1 MSEAATQA
9 VDVVAREITVALGA
23 ARQSLEAHAEQP
35 GTAGALE
42 RCSELLHEVC
52 GVLRVVEVYGAAL
65 LAEEM
70 EHAARFLTTC
80 PPDSRPHGDGL
91 EALMRSLVQL
101 PAYVERVLAGGR
113 DLTLVLLPLLNDLRA
128 VRGSPLLSEGTLLV
142 LNLSS
147 DRQPAPPVPVPG
159 EPTLDV
165 QQWARRLRTRFQV
178 GLLGWIR
185 GESPEQNLEALAQ
198 VAERLEQVAVLQP
211 VFQFWWV
218 VGAVI
223 EALREGGL
231 EASATPKRLLG
242 QADRELKRL
251 YDEGEE
257 RYAAAPNLELL
268 NNLLYYVA
276 NTSTAGERVAAV
288 RASFRLQELL
298 PVSAA
303 IEREREH
310 LAAPSAALMRT
321 VGAAIRED
329 LTRIKDVLDI
339 FVRKGAQDIA
349 ELLPQVELLRKIS
362 DTLGV
367 LDLGALRARV
377 RAEVARL
384 EDITAGRLPPTDRVL
399 VEVAATLIS
408 VEDGLDE
415 ALVSLVTPGSEDE
428 EGDAPHDGHDAEQH
442 RVQSAVLRECIVN
455 LARIKEAVAAAVSQR
470 APAPTATVEELS
482 RGIGAALWM
491 LDRERARDVM
501 TALAVEVR
509 GVLLA
514 PADIPLARLDR
525 LADAMVSV
533 EYYMETLEA
542 GRADPEYMLDNAE
555 TCLRSL
561 SEPPLPV
568 VAQLTEASA
577 ALPVAAREEAQG
589 PGGFAATVVL
599 PPGIH
604 LQSGMSGT
612 QDGGTVSVPL
622 LQDAP
627 EPAAAAE
634 AGAPPDATGA
644 TAIAGGSMLLADRA
658 TPDHESTVVD
668 LVAVVAAEAASQ
680 AGIAGTPPATSD
692 GAAAVTAAA
701 MLATQK
707 MPAATP
713 QLDPHIDA
721 ELIELFIQEAR
732 EEVAAIAATFP
743 HWAENPAQL
752 EALVRVR
759 RAFHTLKGSG
769 RMVGARAVSEFAW
782 SVESLLNRLLNGTL
796 PRSAEIVAVLGDAV
810 EQLPGLVDQLAAG
823 GALPAG
829 AGWVAARA
837 TALAEGREVASV
849 TEPLPL
855 STGALRPP
863 GAPLIVTPV
872 TLALAAHQAANAAN
886 AAPVAAVDESPP
898 AEPALDPQ
906 LAEIFRAETAAHLAT
921 IDAFLAEAVHLPA
934 PHAVTELLHRACHT
948 LAGASKMAE
957 VPAGT
962 ALAEPLNRFI
972 RTLYDHGL
980 GLSDEALPVV
990 GAAAAAVG
998 EVAAR
1003 LGQPAA
1009 PPVDYVPLLAQLQ
1022 QLRDQLDADVARLGL
1037 GQPLPEALAEETVA
1051 PVMEALPLLAPE
1063 REPEPEPS
1071 MAEPAVEQAP
1081 EPVAEPE
1088 PSAVVAIAVDPE
1100 IAAIFAE
1107 EAMELLEQAD
1117 AALGAWRADPPNP
1130 TPVAELKRVLHTF
1143 KGGARMAGLH
1153 SMGALGHEAE
1163 SLVGRIE
1170 AGLGEAAGTSP
1181 PSTSLALLQRTL
1193 DHLAVLRDGILSGS
1207 EAAVDPAL
1215 LASLGAAAVES
1226 VPDVGLAPDVG
1237 ITPDMGIAPDIGIAP
1252 DMDSAP
1258 DGEISPAPAV
1268 LPVDEVL
1275 PEAELLP
1282 ESALLSEA
1290 EVLPEAVESVSATV
1304 APTEVEAAVEDL
1316 PIEPLVLPP
1325 GREPQPAQ
1333 EPRELARIDAELL
1346 DDLLNNAGE
1355 VSILRARLEQQWNSV
1370 ESNLAELSRVTT
1382 RLKEQL
1388 RRLELETEA
1397 QILARHEADAHRGA
1411 FDPLELDRYSS
1422 LHQYSRALA
1431 ESASDV
1437 ASLQSLLEQ
1446 LTRDGQ
1452 NLLMQQARSVS
1463 EMQNGLMRSRM
1474 VAFQRH
1480 VPRLSRLVRQVASES
1495 GKRVELVV
1503 TGASGELDRQVLER
1517 LIGPFEHLLRNA
1529 VVHGVELPAV
1539 RASAGKPAEGRIEVA
1554 LHRENSEMV
1563 ITVADDGAGLDL
1575 RAIRERARARGM
1587 VAPGALLTDGQ
1598 AMQLVLEPGFSTANT
1613 LTADAGRGVGMD
1625 VVATAVKKL
1634 GGSLH
1639 MESVAGRGA
1648 RFTLRLPFTLAISQA
1663 LIVRTADEL
1672 YALPL
1677 PTVEAVVRLTRSE
1690 VARHL
1695 AGTVAAYEY
1704 GGQLYRFEHLGR
1716 FIGAPLAQL
1725 PEQEV
1730 AVPVVLVRAGENST
1744 ALVIDEL
1751 LGNREVVVKSVG
1763 PQVAAIEGI
1772 AGATILGDGRVVL
1785 ILDLPTLVRRGA
1797 RVRDAEQVQ
1806 ERVDRRAFALVV
1818 DDSITVRRVTQR
1830 LLERHGMRVATAR
1843 DGVDALTILQDHVP
1857 DVVLLDIEMPRMDGY
1872 ELATQIRADSRLRG
1886 VPIVM
1891 ITSRVGDKHR
1901 AKAIEIGVDD
1911 YLGKPYQESQLLD
1924 AIEPLLARRFAAQ
1937 PEAGSSSAT
1946 GPTP

>member
-1 MSEAATQA
+1 MSEVATQA
-9 VDVVAREITVALGA
+9 VDVVAREIGVSLGA

-35 GTAGALE
+35 GTPGALE

-70 EHAARFLTTC
+70 EHTARFLAAC
-80 PPDSRPHGDGL
+80 PPGSRPHGDGL
-91 EALMRSLVQL
+91 ESLMRALVQL

-147 DRQPAPPVPVPG
+147 DRQPKPQAVVPG
-159 EPTLDV
+159 ETPLDA

-178 GLLGWIR
+178 ALLGWIR
-185 GESPEQNLEALAQ
+185 GEHPQQNLEALAE

-251 YDEGEE
+251 YEEGEPH
-257 RYAAAPNLELL
+257 YAAAPNLELL

-276 NTSTAGERVAAV
+276 NTSTAGERVEAV
-288 RASFRLQELL
+288 RTSFRLQELL

-310 LAAPSAALMRT
+310 LAAPSVALMRT

-329 LTRIKDVLDI
+329 LTRVKDVLDI
-339 FVRKGAQDIA
+339 FVRKGAQDAA
-349 ELLPQVELLRKIS
+349 ELMPQVELLRKIS

-367 LDLGALRARV
+367 LDLGALRARM
-377 RAEVARL
+377 RAEVSRL
-384 EDITAGRLPPTDRVL
+384 EDMVAGRLVPSDRLL

-428 EGDAPHDGHDAEQH
+428 EGDARHDGHDAEQH
-442 RVQSAVLRECIVN
+442 RVQAAVLRECIVN
-455 LARIKEAVAAAVSQR
+455 LARIKEAVAGAIAQQVALPTAAVD
-470 APAPTATVEELS
+470 ELA
-482 RGIGAALWM
+482 RGIGSALWM

-501 TALAVEVR
+501 AALAVEVHS
-509 GVLLA
+509 VLLA
-514 PADIPLARLDR
+514 PASLSTERLDR

-542 GRADPEYMLDNAE
+542 GRTDPEYMLDNAE
-555 TCLRSL
+555 SCLRAL
-561 SEPPLPV
+561 AAPPLPV
-568 VAQLTEASA
+568 VVHLTELAQAAS
-577 ALPVAAREEAQG
+577 PVAPDTALVVPETAVQAPEL
-589 PGGFAATVVL
+589 FAATMVL
-599 PPGIH
+599 KA
-604 LQSGMSGT
+604 L
-612 QDGGTVSVPL
+612 
-622 LQDAP
+622 
-627 EPAAAAE
+627 
-634 AGAPPDATGA
+634 
-644 TAIAGGSMLLADRA
+644 
-658 TPDHESTVVD
+658 PDHESTVVD
-668 LVAVVAAEAASQ
+668 LVAAVNAEAAAQ
-680 AGIAGTPPATSD
+680 TVPPEVAPPAVVSVGT
-692 GAAAVTAAA
+692 AVSST
-701 MLATQK
+701 MLDTQK
-707 MPAATP
+707 MPASTP
-713 QLDPHIDA
+713 QLDPHVDGD
-721 ELIELFIQEAR
+721 LIEIFIQEAR
-732 EEVAAIAATFP
+732 EEVAAIEAAFP
-743 HWAENPAQL
+743 RWADNPAQL

-782 SVESLLNRLLNGTL
+782 SMESLLNRVLNGTL
-796 PRSAEIVAVLGDAV
+796 PRSSEIVTLMTEAVA
-810 EQLPGLVDQLAAG
+810 ELPGLVDQLAAG
-823 GALPAG
+823 GELPAA

-837 TALAEGREVASV
+837 MALAEGRDPSSVA
-849 TEPLPL
+849 EPLL
-855 STGALRPP
+855 LLA
-863 GAPLIVTPV
+863 GAPRPAGAPTIVTPI
-872 TLALAAHQAANAAN
+872 TLALSAQQLVSVEVAPQTIPAALPELSPEALAEVTAEAMPEVTVEVTPETLPEVA
-886 AAPVAAVDESPP
+886 AAPETLPEVLPVPVFAAAPT
-898 AEPALDPQ
+898 EPVPQTPGFDPQ
-906 LAEIFRAETAAHLAT
+906 LAEIYRAETTSHLAT
-921 IDAFLAEAVHLPA
+921 IAAFLGDCSAGHA
-934 PHAVTELLHRACHT
+934 PHGVTEALHRACHT

-962 ALAEPLNRFI
+962 ALAEPLNLYI
-972 RTLYDHGL
+972 RKLYDHGL
-980 GLSDEALPVV
+980 GLDTEALPVV
-990 GAAAAAVG
+990 QALAVSIG

-1003 LGQPAA
+1003 LAQPTDNPADHSALLAKLEALRDRLDAQIALQGLAA
-1009 PPVDYVPLLAQLQ
+1009 P
-1022 QLRDQLDADVARLGL
+1022 
-1037 GQPLPEALAEETVA
+1037 
-1051 PVMEALPLLAPE
+1051 APE
-1063 REPEPEPS
+1063 VLPS
-1071 MAEPAVEQAP
+1071 
-1081 EPVAEPE
+1081 EPVVGAVLPIPE
-1088 PSAVVAIAVDPE
+1088 AVDPE
-1100 IAAIFAE
+1100 IASIFAE
-1107 EAMELLEQAD
+1107 EASELLELAD
-1117 AALGAWRADPPNP
+1117 AALAAWRTDPRDSAPA
-1130 TPVAELKRVLHTF
+1130 AELKRTLHTL

-1153 SMGALGHEAE
+1153 AMGALGHEAE
-1163 SLVGRIE
+1163 SLIGRIE
-1170 AGLGEAAGTSP
+1170 
-1181 PSTSLALLQRTL
+1181 STADATQVAPWLDLLQGSL
-1193 DHLAVLRDGILSGS
+1193 DHLAMLRDGILGGRY
-1207 EAAVDPAL
+1207 EPVDPVL
-1215 LASLGAAAVES
+1215 LASLTAPVATNEPTPYLDAAVEPVEQQELASPLPIAAES
-1226 VPDVGLAPDVG
+1226 VMV
-1237 ITPDMGIAPDIGIAP
+1237 IAVA
-1252 DMDSAP
+1252 
-1258 DGEISPAPAV
+1258 EPAPAEPTLAV
-1268 LPVDEVL
+1268 PTLAEPVV
-1275 PEAELLP
+1275 P
-1282 ESALLSEA
+1282 
-1290 EVLPEAVESVSATV
+1290 
-1304 APTEVEAAVEDL
+1304 
-1316 PIEPLVLPP
+1316 PP
-1325 GREPQPAQ
+1325 GRELQPAA
-1333 EPRELARIDAELL
+1333 EPRELARVDAELL

-1397 QILARHEADAHRGA
+1397 QILARHETDAHRGV
-1411 FDPLELDRYSS
+1411 FDPLEMDRYSS

-1495 GKRVELVV
+1495 GKRADLVV

-1517 LIGPFEHLLRNA
+1517 LVGPFEHLLRNA
-1529 VVHGVELPAV
+1529 VVHGIELPTV
-1539 RASAGKPAEGRIEVA
+1539 REAAGKAAEGRIEVA

-1575 RAIRERARARGM
+1575 RAIRERARARGL
-1587 VAPGALLTDGQ
+1587 VAPGAVLTDGQ
-1598 AMQLVLEPGFSTANT
+1598 AMQLVLEPGFSTATT

-1690 VARHL
+1690 VARYL
-1695 AGTVAAYEY
+1695 IGTVAAYEY
-1704 GGQLYRFEHLGR
+1704 GGQFYRFEHLGR

-1725 PEQEV
+1725 PEQDT
-1730 AVPVVLVRAGENST
+1730 AVPVVLVRSGENST

-1751 LGNREVVVKSVG
+1751 LGNREVVVKAVG
-1763 PQVAAIEGI
+1763 PQVASIEGI

-1785 ILDLPTLVRRGA
+1785 ILDMPTLVRRGA
-1797 RVRDAEQVQ
+1797 RVRDIEAVQ

-1872 ELATQIRADSRLRG
+1872 ELATQIRADARLRD

-1924 AIEPLLARRFAAQ
+1924 AIEPLLARRQAASVGLDSVR
-1937 PEAGSSSAT
+1937 P
-1946 GPTP
+1946 P

>member
-1 MSEAATQA
+1 MSEVATQA
-9 VDVVAREITVALGA
+9 VDVVAREIGVSLGA

-35 GTAGALE
+35 GTPGALE

-70 EHAARFLTTC
+70 EQTARFLISC
-80 PPDSRPHGDGL
+80 PPGSRPHGDGL
-91 EALMRSLVQL
+91 ESLMRSLVQL

-147 DRQPAPPVPVPG
+147 DRQPQPQAVVPG
-159 EPTLDV
+159 ETPLDA

-185 GESPEQNLEALAQ
+185 GEHPQQNLEALAE
-198 VAERLEQVAVLQP
+198 VAERLEQVSVLQP

-251 YDEGEE
+251 YEEGEAH
-257 RYAAAPNLELL
+257 YAAAPNLELL

-276 NTSTAGERVAAV
+276 NTSTAGERVEAV
-288 RASFRLQELL
+288 RTSFRLQELL

-310 LAAPSAALMRT
+310 LAAPSVALMRT

-339 FVRKGAQDIA
+339 FVRKGAQDAA

-377 RAEVARL
+377 RAEVSRL
-384 EDITAGRLPPTDRVL
+384 EDMVAGRLAPSDRLL

-415 ALVSLVTPGSEDE
+415 ALVSLVTPGVEDE
-428 EGDAPHDGHDAEQH
+428 EGDARHDGHDAEQN
-442 RVQSAVLRECIVN
+442 RMQSAVLRECIVN
-455 LARIKEAVAAAVSQR
+455 LARIKEAVAGAVAQQVAMPTAAVD
-470 APAPTATVEELS
+470 ELAK
-482 RGIGAALWM
+482 GIGSALWM
-491 LDRERARDVM
+491 LDRERARDVVA
-501 TALAVEVR
+501 ALAVEVHS
-509 GVLLA
+509 VLLA
-514 PADIPLARLDR
+514 PASLTTERLDR

-542 GRADPEYMLDNAE
+542 GRTDPEYMLDNAE
-555 TCLRSL
+555 TCLRAL
-561 SEPPLPV
+561 AAPPLPV
-568 VAQLTEASA
+568 VVHLTEVAQAASSVA
-577 ALPVAAREEAQG
+577 PDTTTGLPDTAPVAPEA
-589 PGGFAATVVL
+589 FAATMVL
-599 PPGIH
+599 KA
-604 LQSGMSGT
+604 L
-612 QDGGTVSVPL
+612 
-622 LQDAP
+622 
-627 EPAAAAE
+627 
-634 AGAPPDATGA
+634 
-644 TAIAGGSMLLADRA
+644 
-658 TPDHESTVVD
+658 PDHESTVVD
-668 LVAVVAAEAASQ
+668 LVASVSAEAAARVSTPEV
-680 AGIAGTPPATSD
+680 APPAVASGST
-692 GAAAVTAAA
+692 AVSST
-701 MLATQK
+701 MLDTQK
-707 MPAATP
+707 MPVSTP
-713 QLDPHIDA
+713 QLDPHVDA

-732 EEVAAIAATFP
+732 AELAAIQTTFP
-743 HWAENPAQL
+743 RWADNPAQL

-782 SVESLLNRLLNGTL
+782 SIESLLNRLLNGTL
-796 PRSAEIVAVLGDAV
+796 PRNTDIVEVMTDAV
-810 EQLPGLVDQLAAG
+810 AELPGLVDQLAVG
-823 GALPAG
+823 GELPTS

-837 TALAEGREVASV
+837 MALAEGRDLASV
-849 TEPLPL
+849 AEPFLL
-855 STGALRPP
+855 SA
-863 GAPLIVTPV
+863 GAPRPDGAPAIVTPV
-872 TLALAAHQAANAAN
+872 TLALAAQEVASVEDAANALSTASPELSPEVIPELVPELLPEALPE
-886 AAPVAAVDESPP
+886 AAPESLPEALPEAAPESLSESLPEHLP
-898 AEPALDPQ
+898 ETALAVEDAPSTPQPQAPGFDPQ
-906 LAEIFRAETAAHLAT
+906 LAEIYRAETASHLAT
-921 IDAFLAEAVHLPA
+921 IAAFLGDCGAGHA
-934 PHAVTELLHRACHT
+934 PHVVTESMHRACHT

-962 ALAEPLNRFI
+962 ALAEPLNLYI
-972 RTLYDHGL
+972 RKLYDHGL
-980 GLSDEALPVV
+980 GLDADALPVV
-990 GAAAAAVG
+990 HELAVSIG

-1003 LGQPAA
+1003 LDIPAA
-1009 PPVDYVPLLAQLQ
+1009 DLVDHSTLLAKLELLRDRLDAQIAAQGLGAPVPEVLPVVPAVPEVAAVPPV
-1022 QLRDQLDADVARLGL
+1022 
-1037 GQPLPEALAEETVA
+1037 PE
-1051 PVMEALPLLAPE
+1051 
-1063 REPEPEPS
+1063 
-1071 MAEPAVEQAP
+1071 
-1081 EPVAEPE
+1081 
-1088 PSAVVAIAVDPE
+1088 AVDPE
-1100 IAAIFAE
+1100 IASIFAE
-1107 EAMELLEQAD
+1107 EASELLELAD
-1117 AALGAWRADPPNP
+1117 AALSAWRTAPRDAAPP
-1130 TPVAELKRVLHTF
+1130 AELKRTLHTL

-1153 SMGALGHEAE
+1153 AMGALGHEAE
-1163 SLVGRIE
+1163 SLIGRIE
-1170 AGLGEAAGTSP
+1170 SATDAAQVTP
-1181 PSTSLALLQRTL
+1181 LLDLLQNSL
-1193 DHLAVLRDGILSGS
+1193 DHLAALRDGILGGRY
-1207 EAAVDPAL
+1207 EPVDPVL
-1215 LASLGAAAVES
+1215 LASLTTAVVTNEPTPPLEAPLQPVEPVQPVELPTTVSPEQAAAAPVEPV
-1226 VPDVGLAPDVG
+1226 VP
-1237 ITPDMGIAPDIGIAP
+1237 
-1252 DMDSAP
+1252 
-1258 DGEISPAPAV
+1258 
-1268 LPVDEVL
+1268 
-1275 PEAELLP
+1275 
-1282 ESALLSEA
+1282 
-1290 EVLPEAVESVSATV
+1290 
-1304 APTEVEAAVEDL
+1304 
-1316 PIEPLVLPP
+1316 PP
-1325 GREPQPAQ
+1325 GRELQPAA

-1397 QILARHEADAHRGA
+1397 QILARHETDAHRGA
-1411 FDPLELDRYSS
+1411 FDPLEMDRYSS

-1495 GKRVELVV
+1495 GKRADLVV

-1517 LIGPFEHLLRNA
+1517 LVGPFEHLLRNA
-1529 VVHGVELPAV
+1529 VVHGIELPAV
-1539 RASAGKPAEGRIEVA
+1539 REAAGKPAEGRIEVA

-1563 ITVADDGAGLDL
+1563 ITVADDGTGLDL
-1575 RAIRERARARGM
+1575 RAIRERARTRGL
-1587 VAPGALLTDGQ
+1587 VAAGAVLTDGQ
-1598 AMQLVLEPGFSTANT
+1598 AMQLVLEPGFSTAST

-1690 VARHL
+1690 VARYL
-1695 AGTVAAYEY
+1695 VGTLAAYEY
-1704 GGQLYRFEHLGR
+1704 GGQFYRFEHLGR

-1725 PEQEV
+1725 PEQDI
-1730 AVPVVLVRAGENST
+1730 AVPVVLVRSGENST

-1751 LGNREVVVKSVG
+1751 LGNREVVVKAVG
-1763 PQVAAIEGI
+1763 PQVASIEGI
-1772 AGATILGDGRVVL
+1772 SGATILGDGRVVL
-1785 ILDLPTLVRRGA
+1785 ILDMPTLVRRGA
-1797 RVRDAEQVQ
+1797 GVRDVEAVQ

-1872 ELATQIRADSRLRG
+1872 ELATQIRADARLRD

-1924 AIEPLLARRFAAQ
+1924 AIEPLLARRQ
-1937 PEAGSSSAT
+1937 TSSLGLS
-1946 GPTP
+1946 

>member
-1 MSEAATQA
+1 MSEVATQA
-9 VDVVAREITVALGA
+9 VDVVAREIGVSLGA
-23 ARQSLEAHAEQP
+23 ARQSLEAYAEQP
-35 GTAGALE
+35 ATPGALE

-70 EHAARFLTTC
+70 EHTARFLVAC
-80 PPDSRPHGDGL
+80 PPGSRPHGDGL
-91 EALMRSLVQL
+91 ESLMRSLVQL

-147 DRQPAPPVPVPG
+147 DRQPKPQVVVAG
-159 EPTLDV
+159 ETPLDA

-185 GESPEQNLEALAQ
+185 GEHPPQNLAALAE
-198 VAERLEQVAVLQP
+198 VAERLEQVSVLQP

-251 YDEGEE
+251 YEEGEAH
-257 RYAAAPNLELL
+257 YAAAPNLELL

-276 NTSTAGERVAAV
+276 NTSTAGERVEAV
-288 RASFRLQELL
+288 RTSFRLQELL

-310 LAAPSAALMRT
+310 LAAPSVALMRT

-329 LTRIKDVLDI
+329 LTRVKDVLDI
-339 FVRKGAQDIA
+339 FVRKGAQDTA
-349 ELLPQVELLRKIS
+349 ELVPQVELLRKIS

-384 EDITAGRLPPTDRVL
+384 EAMIAGRLAPSDRLL
-399 VEVAATLIS
+399 VEVAATLIT
-408 VEDGLDE
+408 VEDGLEE
-415 ALVSLVTPGSEDE
+415 ALVSLVTPGIEDE
-428 EGDAPHDGHDAEQH
+428 EGDARHDGHDAEQH

-455 LARIKEAVAAAVSQR
+455 LARIKEAVVGVVAQQVAVPAAV
-470 APAPTATVEELS
+470 VDELA
-482 RGIGAALWM
+482 RGIGSALWM

-501 TALAVEVR
+501 AALAVEVQS
-509 GVLLA
+509 VLLA
-514 PADIPLARLDR
+514 PASLTAERLDR

-542 GRADPEYMLDNAE
+542 GRTDPDYMLDNAE
-555 TCLRSL
+555 TCLRAL
-561 SEPPLPV
+561 AAPPLPV
-568 VAQLTEASA
+568 VLHLTEVAQAVSLVGSGTA
-577 ALPVAAREEAQG
+577 AVMPDAAPLPPEH
-589 PGGFAATVVL
+589 FAATMVL
-599 PPGIH
+599 KI
-604 LQSGMSGT
+604 L
-612 QDGGTVSVPL
+612 
-622 LQDAP
+622 
-627 EPAAAAE
+627 
-634 AGAPPDATGA
+634 
-644 TAIAGGSMLLADRA
+644 
-658 TPDHESTVVD
+658 PDHESTVVD
-668 LVAVVAAEAASQ
+668 LASAVSAEAAAQLSTPEVASQ
-680 AGIAGTPPATSD
+680 AATSG
-692 GAAAVTAAA
+692 GATVPST

-707 MPAATP
+707 MLASTP
-713 QLDPHIDA
+713 QLDPHVDA
-721 ELIELFIQEAR
+721 DLVQLFIQEAS
-732 EEVAAIAATFP
+732 EEVAAIETAFP
-743 HWAENPAQL
+743 RWADNAAQL

-782 SVESLLNRLLNGTL
+782 SIESLLNRVINGTL
-796 PRSAEIVAVLGDAV
+796 PRSADIVEVMADAV
-810 EQLPGLVDQLAAG
+810 AELPGLVGQLANG
-823 GALPAG
+823 GELPAA

-837 TALAEGREVASV
+837 IALAEGRDLASV
-849 TEPLPL
+849 AEPFLL
-855 STGALRPP
+855 LA
-863 GAPLIVTPV
+863 GAPRPAGAPTIVTPI
-872 TLALAAHQAANAAN
+872 TLALAAQEVARAEGAAQTI
-886 AAPVAAVDESPP
+886 PVALPEILPEILPETLLEVVPEGLPEVWPEVLPEPVVAQVPSQP
-898 AEPALDPQ
+898 APQAPGFDPQ
-906 LAEIFRAETAAHLAT
+906 LAEIYRAETASHLAT
-921 IDAFLAEAVHLPA
+921 IAAYLGECGVGHA
-934 PHAVTELLHRACHT
+934 PHAVTEAMHRACHT

-962 ALAEPLNRFI
+962 ALAEPLNLYI
-972 RTLYDHGL
+972 RKLYDHGI
-980 GLSDEALPVV
+980 GLDADTLPVV
-990 GAAAAAVG
+990 RALAASIG

-1003 LGQPAA
+1003 LGQPAGDLA
-1009 PPVDYVPLLAQLQ
+1009 DHSVLLAQLE
-1022 QLRDQLDADVARLGL
+1022 LWRVRLDAQIAAQGL
-1037 GQPLPEALAEETVA
+1037 GVPVPEVL
-1051 PVMEALPLLAPE
+1051 
-1063 REPEPEPS
+1063 S
-1071 MAEPAVEQAP
+1071 
-1081 EPVAEPE
+1081 AEPE
-1088 PSAVVAIAVDPE
+1088 VAAVLPVPEAVDPE
-1100 IAAIFAE
+1100 IASIFAE
-1107 EAMELLEQAD
+1107 EASELLELAD
-1117 AALGAWRADPPNP
+1117 AALSAWRTAPHDPAPA
-1130 TPVAELKRVLHTF
+1130 AELKRTLHTL

-1153 SMGALGHEAE
+1153 TMGSLGHEAE
-1163 SLVGRIE
+1163 SLIGRIE
-1170 AGLGEAAGTSP
+1170 STADAAQVA
-1181 PSTSLALLQRTL
+1181 SLFDLLQGSL
-1193 DHLAVLRDGILSGS
+1193 DHLAGLRDGIRAGRYEPL
-1207 EAAVDPAL
+1207 DPLL
-1215 LASLGAAAVES
+1215 LASLTTAVVTNEPTPYLGAVAGPVEQQEPTPLALPVAAESAVVVAPAEPPPAQPIIVE
-1226 VPDVGLAPDVG
+1226 P
-1237 ITPDMGIAPDIGIAP
+1237 TPAE
-1252 DMDSAP
+1252 SAP
-1258 DGEISPAPAV
+1258 VE
-1268 LPVDEVL
+1268 PV
-1275 PEAELLP
+1275 
-1282 ESALLSEA
+1282 
-1290 EVLPEAVESVSATV
+1290 VS
-1304 APTEVEAAVEDL
+1304 
-1316 PIEPLVLPP
+1316 PP
-1325 GREPQPAQ
+1325 GREIQAPA

-1397 QILARHEADAHRGA
+1397 QILARHETDAHRGA
-1411 FDPLELDRYSS
+1411 FDPLEMDRYSS

-1437 ASLQSLLEQ
+1437 ASLQSMLEH

-1495 GKRVELVV
+1495 GKRAELVV

-1517 LIGPFEHLLRNA
+1517 LVGPFEHLLRNA
-1529 VVHGVELPAV
+1529 VVHGIELPAV
-1539 RASAGKPAEGRIEVA
+1539 REAAGKLAEGRIEVA

-1575 RAIRERARARGM
+1575 RAIRERARSRGL
-1587 VAPGALLTDGQ
+1587 VAPGAVLTDGQ
-1598 AMQLVLEPGFSTANT
+1598 AMQLVLEPGFSTATT

-1639 MESVAGRGA
+1639 MESLTGRGA

-1695 AGTVAAYEY
+1695 VGTSATYEY
-1704 GGQLYRFEHLGR
+1704 GGQFYRFEHLGR

-1725 PEQEV
+1725 PEQEI
-1730 AVPVVLVRAGENST
+1730 AVPVVLVRSGENST

-1751 LGNREVVVKSVG
+1751 LGNREVVVKAVG
-1763 PQVAAIEGI
+1763 PQVASIEGI
-1772 AGATILGDGRVVL
+1772 SGATILGDGRVVL
-1785 ILDLPTLVRRGA
+1785 ILDMPTLVRRGA
-1797 RVRDAEQVQ
+1797 RVRDAEAVQ
-1806 ERVDRRAFALVV
+1806 GRVDRRAFALVV

-1843 DGVDALTILQDHVP
+1843 DGVDALTILQDQVP

-1872 ELATQIRADSRLRG
+1872 ELATQIRADARLRD

-1901 AKAIEIGVDD
+1901 AKAIEIGVND

-1924 AIEPLLARRFAAQ
+1924 AIEPLLARRQ
-1937 PEAGSSSAT
+1937 TSSVGLS
-1946 GPTP
+1946 

>member
-1 MSEAATQA
+1 MSEVATQA
-9 VDVVAREITVALGA
+9 VDVVAREIGVSLGA

-35 GTAGALE
+35 GTPGALE

-70 EHAARFLTTC
+70 EQTARFLVSC
-80 PPDSRPHGDGL
+80 PPDSRPHSDGL
-91 EALMRSLVQL
+91 ESLMRSLVQL

-147 DRQPAPPVPVPG
+147 DRQPQPQAVVPG
-159 EPTLDV
+159 ETPLDA

-185 GESPEQNLEALAQ
+185 GEHPQQNLEALAE
-198 VAERLEQVAVLQP
+198 VAERLEQVSVLQP

-251 YDEGEE
+251 YEEGEAQ
-257 RYAAAPNLELL
+257 YAAAPNLELL

-288 RASFRLQELL
+288 RTSFRLQELL

-310 LAAPSAALMRT
+310 LAAPSVALMRT

-329 LTRIKDVLDI
+329 LTRVKDVLDI
-339 FVRKGAQDIA
+339 FVRKGAQDTA

-384 EDITAGRLPPTDRVL
+384 EDMATGRLAPSDRLL

-415 ALVSLVTPGSEDE
+415 ALVSLVTPGIEDE
-428 EGDAPHDGHDAEQH
+428 EGDSRHDGHDAEQQ
-442 RVQSAVLRECIVN
+442 RMQSAVLRECIVN
-455 LARIKEAVAAAVSQR
+455 LARIKEAVAGAVAQQV
-470 APAPTATVEELS
+470 AVPTTAVDELA
-482 RGIGAALWM
+482 RGIGSALWM
-491 LDRERARDVM
+491 LDRERARDVV
-501 TALAVEVR
+501 TALAVEVH
-509 GVLLA
+509 GVLLD
-514 PADIPLARLDR
+514 PTSLTTERLDR

-542 GRADPEYMLDNAE
+542 GRTDPEYMLDNAE
-555 TCLRSL
+555 ACLRAL
-561 SEPPLPV
+561 SAPLLPV
-568 VAQLTEASA
+568 VVHLAEVAQATSPATPDTA
-577 ALPVAAREEAQG
+577 AVVPDAAPLPPEL
-589 PGGFAATVVL
+589 FAATMVL
-599 PPGIH
+599 KT
-604 LQSGMSGT
+604 L
-612 QDGGTVSVPL
+612 
-622 LQDAP
+622 
-627 EPAAAAE
+627 
-634 AGAPPDATGA
+634 
-644 TAIAGGSMLLADRA
+644 
-658 TPDHESTVVD
+658 PDHESTVVD
-668 LVAVVAAEAASQ
+668 LASAVIAEATAQ
-680 AGIAGTPPATSD
+680 
-692 GAAAVTAAA
+692 AAAPEAAPTAVANGGTVVPST
-701 MLATQK
+701 MLDTQK
-707 MPAATP
+707 MPASTS
-713 QLDPHIDA
+713 QLDPHVDSD
-721 ELIELFIQEAR
+721 LIELFIQEAR
-732 EEVAAIAATFP
+732 EELAAIQAAFP
-743 HWAENPAQL
+743 RWADNPAQL

-782 SVESLLNRLLNGTL
+782 SIESLLNRVLNGTL
-796 PRSAEIVAVLGDAV
+796 PRNADIVEVMADAV
-810 EQLPGLVDQLAAG
+810 AELPGLVEQLAAG
-823 GALPAG
+823 GELPTA

-837 TALAEGREVASV
+837 MALADGRDLASV
-849 TEPLPL
+849 AEPFLL
-855 STGALRPP
+855 SS
-863 GAPLIVTPV
+863 GAPRPAGAPAIVTPV
-872 TLALAAHQAANAAN
+872 TLALAAQQVASVQGANE
-886 AAPVAAVDESPP
+886 AAPEALPEPVPEPLPEPVPEPLSEPSSEPLPEPVPEPSSEPLPEPVAEVSSEAFSAPLPFVDEAPSAPEQQSPSI
-898 AEPALDPQ
+898 DPQ
-906 LAEIFRAETAAHLAT
+906 LAEIYRAETASHLA
-921 IDAFLAEAVHLPA
+921 IIAAFLGDCSAGHA
-934 PHAVTELLHRACHT
+934 PHVVTEAMHRACHT

-962 ALAEPLNRFI
+962 ALAEPLNLYI
-972 RTLYDHGL
+972 RKLYDHGL
-980 GLSDEALPVV
+980 GLDADALPVV
-990 GAAAAAVG
+990 RALADAIGD
-998 EVAAR
+998 VAAR
-1003 LGQPAA
+1003 LETPAA
-1009 PPVDYVPLLAQLQ
+1009 ELINHTA
-1022 QLRDQLDADVARLGL
+1022 
-1037 GQPLPEALAEETVA
+1037 
-1051 PVMEALPLLAPE
+1051 LLAPLDAL
-1063 REPEPEPS
+1063 RDRLDAQIAAQGLGAPVPEVLPSVPEVAASP
-1071 MAEPAVEQAP
+1071 PVP
-1081 EPVAEPE
+1081 EV
-1088 PSAVVAIAVDPE
+1088 VDPE
-1100 IAAIFAE
+1100 IASIFAE
-1107 EAMELLEQAD
+1107 EATELLELAD
-1117 AALGAWRADPPNP
+1117 AALAAWRANLRDPAPL
-1130 TPVAELKRVLHTF
+1130 AELKRTLHTL

-1153 SMGALGHEAE
+1153 AMGALGHEAE
-1163 SLVGRIE
+1163 SLLGRIE
-1170 AGLGEAAGTSP
+1170 ATTDAQQLAPLLG
-1181 PSTSLALLQRTL
+1181 LLQSSL
-1193 DHLAVLRDGILSGS
+1193 DHLASLRDGILGGRY
-1207 EAAVDPAL
+1207 EPVDAAL
-1215 LASLGAAAVES
+1215 LSSLAAAVVTSEPQPN
-1226 VPDVGLAPDVG
+1226 VAATAEPVEVQELAPLSTEPVSTEPVLTEPVSPEPVSTEPVPTD
-1237 ITPDMGIAPDIGIAP
+1237 TAAM
-1252 DMDSAP
+1252 
-1258 DGEISPAPAV
+1258 EPAPA
-1268 LPVDEVL
+1268 
-1275 PEAELLP
+1275 
-1282 ESALLSEA
+1282 
-1290 EVLPEAVESVSATV
+1290 
-1304 APTEVEAAVEDL
+1304 
-1316 PIEPLVLPP
+1316 EPLVLPP
-1325 GREPQPAQ
+1325 GRELQPAA
-1333 EPRELARIDAELL
+1333 EPRELARVDAELL

-1397 QILARHEADAHRGA
+1397 QILARHETDAHRGA
-1411 FDPLELDRYSS
+1411 FDPLEMDRYSS

-1495 GKRVELVV
+1495 GKRADLVV

-1517 LIGPFEHLLRNA
+1517 LVGPFEHLLRNA
-1529 VVHGVELPAV
+1529 VVHGIELPAV
-1539 RASAGKPAEGRIEVA
+1539 REAAGKPAEGRIEVA

-1575 RAIRERARARGM
+1575 RAIRERARARGL

-1598 AMQLVLEPGFSTANT
+1598 AMQLVLEPGFSTATT

-1695 AGTVAAYEY
+1695 LGTSASYEY
-1704 GGQLYRFEHLGR
+1704 GGQFYRFEHLGR
-1716 FIGAPLAQL
+1716 FIGAPLALL
-1725 PEQEV
+1725 PEQDI
-1730 AVPVVLVRAGENST
+1730 AVSVVLVRSGENST

-1751 LGNREVVVKSVG
+1751 LGNREVVVKAVG
-1763 PQVAAIEGI
+1763 PQVASIEGI

-1785 ILDLPTLVRRGA
+1785 ILDMPTLVRRGA
-1797 RVRDAEQVQ
+1797 RVRDVEAVQ
-1806 ERVDRRAFALVV
+1806 ERVDKRAFALVV

-1843 DGVDALTILQDHVP
+1843 DGVDALTILQDYVP

-1872 ELATQIRADSRLRG
+1872 ELATQIRADARLRH

-1924 AIEPLLARRFAAQ
+1924 AIEPLLARRQ
-1937 PEAGSSSAT
+1937 TSSV
-1946 GPTP
+1946 GLG

>member
-1 MSEAATQA
+1 MSEVATQA
-9 VDVVAREITVALGA
+9 VDVVGREIGVSLGA

-35 GTAGALE
+35 GTPGALE

-70 EHAARFLTTC
+70 EQTARFLISC
-80 PPDSRPHGDGL
+80 PPGSRPHGDGL
-91 EALMRSLVQL
+91 ESLMRSLVQL

-147 DRQPAPPVPVPG
+147 DRQPQPQAVVPG
-159 EPTLDV
+159 ETPLDA

-185 GESPEQNLEALAQ
+185 GEHPQQNLEALAE
-198 VAERLEQVAVLQP
+198 VAARLEQVSVLQP

-231 EASATPKRLLG
+231 EASATSKRLLG

-251 YDEGEE
+251 YEEGEAH
-257 RYAAAPNLELL
+257 YAAAPNLELL

-288 RASFRLQELL
+288 RTSFRLQELL

-310 LAAPSAALMRT
+310 LAAPSVALMRT

-339 FVRKGAQDIA
+339 FVRKGARDAA

-377 RAEVARL
+377 RAEVSRL
-384 EDITAGRLPPTDRVL
+384 EDMVAGRLAPSDRLL

-415 ALVSLVTPGSEDE
+415 ALVSLVTPGIQDE
-428 EGDAPHDGHDAEQH
+428 EGDARHDGQDAEQH
-442 RVQSAVLRECIVN
+442 RMQSAVLRECIVN
-455 LARIKEAVAAAVSQR
+455 LARIKEAVAGAVAQQVAMPTAAVD
-470 APAPTATVEELS
+470 ELA
-482 RGIGAALWM
+482 RGIGSALWM
-491 LDRERARDVM
+491 LDRERARDVVA
-501 TALAVEVR
+501 ALAVEVHS
-509 GVLLA
+509 VLLA
-514 PADIPLARLDR
+514 PASLTTERLDR

-542 GRADPEYMLDNAE
+542 GRTDPEYMLDNAE
-555 TCLRSL
+555 TCLRAL
-561 SEPPLPV
+561 AARPLPLV
-568 VAQLTEASA
+568 VHLTEVAQAASSVA
-577 ALPVAAREEAQG
+577 PDTTTGLPDTAPVAPEA
-589 PGGFAATVVL
+589 FAATMVL
-599 PPGIH
+599 KT
-604 LQSGMSGT
+604 L
-612 QDGGTVSVPL
+612 
-622 LQDAP
+622 
-627 EPAAAAE
+627 
-634 AGAPPDATGA
+634 PDY
-644 TAIAGGSMLLADRA
+644 
-658 TPDHESTVVD
+658 ESTVVD
-668 LVAVVAAEAASQ
+668 LVAAVSAEAAAKVSTPEV
-680 AGIAGTPPATSD
+680 APPAAESRAPVSST
-692 GAAAVTAAA
+692 
-701 MLATQK
+701 MLDTQK
-707 MPAATP
+707 MPASTP
-713 QLDPHIDA
+713 QLDPHVDP

-732 EEVAAIAATFP
+732 EELAAVQTTFP
-743 HWAENPAQL
+743 RWADNPAQL

-782 SVESLLNRLLNGTL
+782 SIESLLNRLLNGTL
-796 PRSAEIVAVLGDAV
+796 PRSTDIVEVMTDAV
-810 EQLPGLVDQLAAG
+810 AELPGLVDQLAVG
-823 GALPAG
+823 GELPTS

-837 TALAEGREVASV
+837 MALAEGRDLASV
-849 TEPLPL
+849 AEPFLL
-855 STGALRPP
+855 SA
-863 GAPLIVTPV
+863 GAPRPAGAPAIVTPV
-872 TLALAAHQAANAAN
+872 TLALAAQEVASVEDAANVLPTASPELSPEVMPELVTELLPE
-886 AAPVAAVDESPP
+886 AAPESLSESLPEHLPETTLAVEDAPSAPQP
-898 AEPALDPQ
+898 QAPGFDPQ
-906 LAEIFRAETAAHLAT
+906 LAEIYRAETASHLAT
-921 IDAFLAEAVHLPA
+921 IAAFLGDCGAGHA
-934 PHAVTELLHRACHT
+934 PHVVTESMHRACHT

-957 VPAGT
+957 VPVGT
-962 ALAEPLNRFI
+962 ALAEPLNLFI
-972 RTLYDHGL
+972 RKLYDHGL
-980 GLSDEALPVV
+980 GLDADALPVV
-990 GAAAAAVG
+990 HELAVSVG

-1003 LGQPAA
+1003 LDIPAA
-1009 PPVDYVPLLAQLQ
+1009 DLVDHSALLARLEL
-1022 QLRDQLDADVARLGL
+1022 LRDRLDAQIAVQGL
-1037 GQPLPEALAEETVA
+1037 GAPMPEVLPSVPQVATAL
-1051 PVMEALPLLAPE
+1051 
-1063 REPEPEPS
+1063 
-1071 MAEPAVEQAP
+1071 
-1081 EPVAEPE
+1081 PVAE
-1088 PSAVVAIAVDPE
+1088 AVDPE
-1100 IAAIFAE
+1100 IASIFAE
-1107 EAMELLEQAD
+1107 EASELLELAD
-1117 AALGAWRADPPNP
+1117 AALAAWRADPRDAA
-1130 TPVAELKRVLHTF
+1130 PVAELKRTLHTL

-1153 SMGALGHEAE
+1153 AMGALGHEAE
-1163 SLVGRIE
+1163 SLLGRIE
-1170 AGLGEAAGTSP
+1170 ATTDGQQ
-1181 PSTSLALLQRTL
+1181 LAPLLDLLQNSL
-1193 DHLAVLRDGILSGS
+1193 DHLGLLRDGVRGGRY
-1207 EAAVDPAL
+1207 EPVDPVL
-1215 LASLGAAAVES
+1215 LASLTTAVVTNE
-1226 VPDVGLAPDVG
+1226 PTPPLEAPVQPVEPVALS
-1237 ITPDMGIAPDIGIAP
+1237 TTA
-1252 DMDSAP
+1252 
-1258 DGEISPAPAV
+1258 SPEQAPAV
-1268 LPVDEVL
+1268 PV
-1275 PEAELLP
+1275 
-1282 ESALLSEA
+1282 
-1290 EVLPEAVESVSATV
+1290 
-1304 APTEVEAAVEDL
+1304 
-1316 PIEPLVLPP
+1316 EPVVPPP
-1325 GREPQPAQ
+1325 GRELQPAA

-1397 QILARHEADAHRGA
+1397 QILARHETDAHRGA
-1411 FDPLELDRYSS
+1411 FDPLEMDRYSS

-1495 GKRVELVV
+1495 GKRADLVV

-1517 LIGPFEHLLRNA
+1517 LVGPFEHLLRNA
-1529 VVHGVELPAV
+1529 VVHGIELPAV
-1539 RASAGKPAEGRIEVA
+1539 REAAGKLAEGRIEVA

-1575 RAIRERARARGM
+1575 RAIRERARTRGL
-1587 VAPGALLTDGQ
+1587 VAAGAVLTDGQ
-1598 AMQLVLEPGFSTANT
+1598 AMQLVLEPGFSTATT

-1677 PTVEAVVRLTRSE
+1677 PTVEAVLRLTRSE
-1690 VARHL
+1690 VARYL
-1695 AGTVAAYEY
+1695 VGTLAAYEY
-1704 GGQLYRFEHLGR
+1704 GGQFYRFEHLGR

-1725 PEQEV
+1725 PEQDI
-1730 AVPVVLVRAGENST
+1730 AVPVVLVRSGENST

-1751 LGNREVVVKSVG
+1751 LGNREVVVKAVG
-1763 PQVAAIEGI
+1763 PQVASIEGI

-1785 ILDLPTLVRRGA
+1785 ILDMPTLVRRGA
-1797 RVRDAEQVQ
+1797 GVRDVEAVQ

-1872 ELATQIRADSRLRG
+1872 ELAIQIRADARLRD

-1891 ITSRVGDKHR
+1891 ITSRVGEKHR

-1924 AIEPLLARRFAAQ
+1924 AIEPLLARRQ
-1937 PEAGSSSAT
+1937 TSSVGLS
-1946 GPTP
+1946 

>member
-1 MSEAATQA
+1 MSEVATQA
-9 VDVVAREITVALGA
+9 VDVVAREIGVSLGA

-35 GTAGALE
+35 GTPGALE

-70 EHAARFLTTC
+70 EHTARFLVSC
-80 PPDSRPHGDGL
+80 PPGSRPHGDGL
-91 EALMRSLVQL
+91 ESLMRSLVQL

-147 DRQPAPPVPVPG
+147 DRQPKPQVVVPG
-159 EPTLDV
+159 ETPLDA

-185 GESPEQNLEALAQ
+185 GEHPQQNLEVLAE
-198 VAERLEQVAVLQP
+198 VAERLEQVSVLQP

-251 YDEGEE
+251 YEEGEAH
-257 RYAAAPNLELL
+257 YAAAPNLELL

-276 NTSTAGERVAAV
+276 NTSTAGARVEAV
-288 RASFRLQELL
+288 RTSFRLQELL

-310 LAAPSAALMRT
+310 LAAPSVALMRT

-329 LTRIKDVLDI
+329 LTRVKDVLDI
-339 FVRKGAQDIA
+339 FVRKGAQDTA
-349 ELLPQVELLRKIS
+349 ELVPQVELLRKIS

-384 EDITAGRLPPTDRVL
+384 EDMVAGRLAPSDRLL

-415 ALVSLVTPGSEDE
+415 ALVSLVTPGLEDE
-428 EGDAPHDGHDAEQH
+428 EGDARHDGHDAEQH

-455 LARIKEAVAAAVSQR
+455 LARIKEAVAGAVAQQVAVPAAAVD
-470 APAPTATVEELS
+470 ELA
-482 RGIGAALWM
+482 RGIGSALWM
-491 LDRERARDVM
+491 LDRERARDVVA
-501 TALAVEVR
+501 ALAVEVH
-509 GVLLA
+509 GVLLEPTSLSA
-514 PADIPLARLDR
+514 ERLDR

-542 GRADPEYMLDNAE
+542 GRTDPDYMLDNAE
-555 TCLRSL
+555 TCLRAL
-561 SEPPLPV
+561 AAPPLPV
-568 VAQLTEASA
+568 VVHLTQVAQAAAS
-577 ALPVAAREEAQG
+577 VAAG
-589 PGGFAATVVL
+589 PASVVPDTAPLSPELFAATMVL
-599 PPGIH
+599 KT
-604 LQSGMSGT
+604 L
-612 QDGGTVSVPL
+612 
-622 LQDAP
+622 
-627 EPAAAAE
+627 
-634 AGAPPDATGA
+634 
-644 TAIAGGSMLLADRA
+644 
-658 TPDHESTVVD
+658 PDHESTVVD
-668 LVAVVAAEAASQ
+668 LASAVSAEAAAQVS
-680 AGIAGTPPATSD
+680 TPEVASPAVTS
-692 GAAAVTAAA
+692 GSAAVPST

-707 MPAATP
+707 MLASTP
-713 QLDPHIDA
+713 QLDPHVDA
-721 ELIELFIQEAR
+721 DLVELFIQEAR
-732 EEVAAIAATFP
+732 EEVAAIETAFP
-743 HWAENPAQL
+743 RWADNAAQL

-782 SVESLLNRLLNGTL
+782 SIESLLNRVINGTL
-796 PRSAEIVAVLGDAV
+796 PRSAEIVEVMADAV
-810 EQLPGLVDQLAAG
+810 AELPGLVAQLANG
-823 GALPAG
+823 GELPAA

-837 TALAEGREVASV
+837 MALAEGRDLASV
-849 TEPLPL
+849 AEPFLL
-855 STGALRPP
+855 SA
-863 GAPLIVTPV
+863 GAPRPEGAPTIVTPI
-872 TLALAAHQAANAAN
+872 TLALAAQEVARAEGAAT
-886 AAPVAAVDESPP
+886 AAPAALPEVLPEVLPELFSEVLPEVLP
-898 AEPALDPQ
+898 ELLPEPVVVPTPGQPEQQGPGFDPQ
-906 LAEIFRAETAAHLAT
+906 LAEIYRAETASHLAT
-921 IDAFLAEAVHLPA
+921 IAAYLGDCGAGHA
-934 PHAVTELLHRACHT
+934 PHAVTEAMHRACHT

-962 ALAEPLNRFI
+962 ALAEPLNLYI
-972 RTLYDHGL
+972 RKLYDHGL
-980 GLSDEALPVV
+980 GLDADALPVV
-990 GAAAAAVG
+990 QALALSIG

-1003 LGQPAA
+1003 LDQPAEA
-1009 PPVDYVPLLAQLQ
+1009 LADHSTVLAQLEG
-1022 QLRDQLDADVARLGL
+1022 LRDRLDTQIAAQGL
-1037 GQPLPEALAEETVA
+1037 GA
-1051 PVMEALPLLAPE
+1051 PVPEVLPS
-1063 REPEPEPS
+1063 EPEVAAVLPVPE
-1071 MAEPAVEQAP
+1071 
-1081 EPVAEPE
+1081 
-1088 PSAVVAIAVDPE
+1088 AVDPE
-1100 IAAIFAE
+1100 IAGIFAE
-1107 EAMELLEQAD
+1107 EASELLELAD
-1117 AALGAWRADPPNP
+1117 AALSAWRTAPRDPAPA
-1130 TPVAELKRVLHTF
+1130 AELKRTLHTL

-1153 SMGALGHEAE
+1153 AMGSLGHEAE
-1163 SLVGRIE
+1163 SLIGRIE
-1170 AGLGEAAGTSP
+1170 SIADAAQVA
-1181 PSTSLALLQRTL
+1181 SLFDSLQGAL
-1193 DHLAVLRDGILSGS
+1193 DHLAVLRDGILAGRY
-1207 EAAVDPAL
+1207 EPLDPLL
-1215 LASLGAAAVES
+1215 LASLTAAVVSNEPTPDLGAVAGPVEQREPTPLALPVAAESAVVVAPAEPAAAPPTAVES
-1226 VPDVGLAPDVG
+1226 TPAEPIPAEPIAAEPAPVELAPV
-1237 ITPDMGIAPDIGIAP
+1237 
-1252 DMDSAP
+1252 
-1258 DGEISPAPAV
+1258 E
-1268 LPVDEVL
+1268 PVV
-1275 PEAELLP
+1275 P
-1282 ESALLSEA
+1282 
-1290 EVLPEAVESVSATV
+1290 
-1304 APTEVEAAVEDL
+1304 
-1316 PIEPLVLPP
+1316 PP
-1325 GREPQPAQ
+1325 GRELQTPA
-1333 EPRELARIDAELL
+1333 EPRELARVDAELL

-1397 QILARHEADAHRGA
+1397 QILARHETDAHRGA
-1411 FDPLELDRYSS
+1411 FDPLEMDRYSS

-1495 GKRVELVV
+1495 GKRADLVV

-1517 LIGPFEHLLRNA
+1517 LVGPFEHLLRNA
-1529 VVHGVELPAV
+1529 VVHGIELPAV
-1539 RASAGKPAEGRIEVA
+1539 REAAGKPAEGRIEVA

-1575 RAIRERARARGM
+1575 RAIRERARSRGL
-1587 VAPGALLTDGQ
+1587 VAPGAVLTDGQ
-1598 AMQLVLEPGFSTANT
+1598 AMQLVLEPGFSTATT

-1639 MESVAGRGA
+1639 MESLAGRGA

-1695 AGTVAAYEY
+1695 VGTLASYEY
-1704 GGQLYRFEHLGR
+1704 GGQFYRFEHLGR

-1725 PEQEV
+1725 PEQDT
-1730 AVPVVLVRAGENST
+1730 AVPVVLVRSGENST

-1751 LGNREVVVKSVG
+1751 LGNREVVVKAVG
-1763 PQVAAIEGI
+1763 PQVASIEGI
-1772 AGATILGDGRVVL
+1772 SGATILGDGRVVL
-1785 ILDLPTLVRRGA
+1785 ILDMPTLVRRGA
-1797 RVRDAEQVQ
+1797 RVRDVEAVQ
-1806 ERVDRRAFALVV
+1806 GRVDRRAFALVV

-1872 ELATQIRADSRLRG
+1872 ELATQIRADARLRD

-1901 AKAIEIGVDD
+1901 AKAIEIGVND

-1924 AIEPLLARRFAAQ
+1924 AIEPLLARRQ
-1937 PEAGSSSAT
+1937 TSMVGLS
-1946 GPTP
+1946 

>member
-1 MSEAATQA
+1 
-9 VDVVAREITVALGA
+9 
-23 ARQSLEAHAEQP
+23 LEAHAEQP
-35 GTAGALE
+35 GTPGALE

-70 EHAARFLTTC
+70 EHTARFLAAC
-80 PPDSRPHGDGL
+80 PPGSRPHGDGL
-91 EALMRSLVQL
+91 ESLMRALVQL

-147 DRQPAPPVPVPG
+147 DRQPKPQAVVPG
-159 EPTLDV
+159 ETPLDA

-185 GESPEQNLEALAQ
+185 GEHPQQNLEALAE
-198 VAERLEQVAVLQP
+198 VAERLEQVSVLQP

-251 YDEGEE
+251 YEEGEAH
-257 RYAAAPNLELL
+257 YAAAPNLELL

-276 NTSTAGERVAAV
+276 NTSTAGERVEAV
-288 RASFRLQELL
+288 RTSFRLQELL

-310 LAAPSAALMRT
+310 LAAPSVALMRT

-329 LTRIKDVLDI
+329 LTRVKDVLDI
-339 FVRKGAQDIA
+339 FVRKGAQDAA
-349 ELLPQVELLRKIS
+349 ELIPQVELLRKIS

-377 RAEVARL
+377 RAEVSRL
-384 EDITAGRLPPTDRVL
+384 EDMVAGRLVPSDRLL

-428 EGDAPHDGHDAEQH
+428 EGDARHDGHDAEQH
-442 RVQSAVLRECIVN
+442 RIQAAVLRECIVN
-455 LARIKEAVAAAVSQR
+455 LARIKEAVAGAVAQQVAVPTAAVD
-470 APAPTATVEELS
+470 ELA
-482 RGIGAALWM
+482 RGIGSALWM

-501 TALAVEVR
+501 ASLAVEVHS
-509 GVLLA
+509 VLLA
-514 PADIPLARLDR
+514 PASLTTERLDR

-542 GRADPEYMLDNAE
+542 GRTDPEYMLDNAE
-555 TCLRSL
+555 ACLRAL
-561 SEPPLPV
+561 AAPPLPV
-568 VAQLTEASA
+568 VVHLTELAQAAS
-577 ALPVAAREEAQG
+577 PVAPDTALVVPETAAQ
-589 PGGFAATVVL
+589 
-599 PPGIH
+599 
-604 LQSGMSGT
+604 
-612 QDGGTVSVPL
+612 
-622 LQDAP
+622 AP
-627 EPAAAAE
+627 ELFAE
-634 AGAPPDATGA
+634 TMVLKA
-644 TAIAGGSMLLADRA
+644 L
-658 TPDHESTVVD
+658 PDHESTVVD
-668 LVAVVAAEAASQ
+668 LVAAVNAEAAAQTVAPEVAPPAVASV
-680 AGIAGTPPATSD
+680 GTPVSST
-692 GAAAVTAAA
+692 
-701 MLATQK
+701 MLDTQK
-707 MPAATP
+707 MPASTP
-713 QLDPHIDA
+713 QLDPHVDGD
-721 ELIELFIQEAR
+721 LIELFIQEAR
-732 EEVAAIAATFP
+732 EEVAAIEAAFP
-743 HWAENPAQL
+743 RWADNPAQL

-782 SVESLLNRLLNGTL
+782 SMESLLNRVLNGTL
-796 PRSAEIVAVLGDAV
+796 PRSSEIVTVMTAAVA
-810 EQLPGLVDQLAAG
+810 ELPGLVAQLAAG
-823 GALPAG
+823 GELPAA

-837 TALAEGREVASV
+837 MALAEGRDPASV
-849 TEPLPL
+849 AEPFLL
-855 STGALRPP
+855 LA
-863 GAPLIVTPV
+863 GAPRPAGAPTIVTPV
-872 TLALAAHQAANAAN
+872 TLALTAQRLASVEVAPQTAPAALAELSAEALAEVIPEVTVEVMPETLSEVTAPVEPETLSQVMPEVTVEVMPEVMPEVTPEVLPEVLPAPVFA
-886 AAPVAAVDESPP
+886 AAPS
-898 AEPALDPQ
+898 EPVPQAPGYDPQ
-906 LAEIFRAETAAHLAT
+906 LAEIYRAETTSHLAA
-921 IDAFLAEAVHLPA
+921 IAAFLSDCGAGHA
-934 PHAVTELLHRACHT
+934 PHVVTEALHRACHT

-962 ALAEPLNRFI
+962 ALAEPLNLYI
-972 RTLYDHGL
+972 RKLYDHGL
-980 GLSDEALPVV
+980 GLDADALPVV
-990 GAAAAAVG
+990 QALAVSIG

-1003 LGQPAA
+1003 LDQPAGELA
-1009 PPVDYVPLLAQLQ
+1009 DHSALLAKLEW
-1022 QLRDQLDADVARLGL
+1022 LRDRLDAQIALQGL
-1037 GQPLPEALAEETVA
+1037 AA
-1051 PVMEALPLLAPE
+1051 PAPE
-1063 REPEPEPS
+1063 VLPS
-1071 MAEPAVEQAP
+1071 DP
-1081 EPVAEPE
+1081 
-1088 PSAVVAIAVDPE
+1088 VVATGLPIPEAVDPE
-1100 IAAIFAE
+1100 IASIFAE
-1107 EAMELLEQAD
+1107 EASELLESAD
-1117 AALGAWRADPPNP
+1117 AALTAWRIDPRDPAP
-1130 TPVAELKRVLHTF
+1130 AAELKRTLHTL

-1153 SMGALGHEAE
+1153 AMGALGHAAE
-1163 SLVGRIE
+1163 SLIGRIE
-1170 AGLGEAAGTSP
+1170 STADATQVAPLLG
-1181 PSTSLALLQRTL
+1181 LLQDSL
-1193 DHLAVLRDGILSGS
+1193 DHLAVLRDGILGGRY
-1207 EAAVDPAL
+1207 EPVAPAL
-1215 LASLGAAAVES
+1215 LASLTAPVATNEPAPNLDAVAEPVEQQEVPPTLPIAAESAV
-1226 VPDVGLAPDVG
+1226 V
-1237 ITPDMGIAPDIGIAP
+1237 IAVA
-1252 DMDSAP
+1252 
-1258 DGEISPAPAV
+1258 EPAPAEPT
-1268 LPVDEVL
+1268 LG
-1275 PEAELLP
+1275 
-1282 ESALLSEA
+1282 
-1290 EVLPEAVESVSATV
+1290 
-1304 APTEVEAAVEDL
+1304 APTLAAPTL
-1316 PIEPLVLPP
+1316 AEPVVPPP
-1325 GREPQPAQ
+1325 GRELQPAA
-1333 EPRELARIDAELL
+1333 EPRELARVDAELL

-1397 QILARHEADAHRGA
+1397 QILARHETDAHRGA
-1411 FDPLELDRYSS
+1411 FDPLEMDRYSS

-1495 GKRVELVV
+1495 GKRADLVV

-1517 LIGPFEHLLRNA
+1517 LVGPFEHLLRNA
-1529 VVHGVELPAV
+1529 VVHGIELPAV
-1539 RASAGKPAEGRIEVA
+1539 REAAGKLAEGRIEVA

-1563 ITVADDGAGLDL
+1563 ITIADDGAGLDL
-1575 RAIRERARARGM
+1575 RAIRERARARGL
-1587 VAPGALLTDGQ
+1587 VAPGAVLTDGQ
-1598 AMQLVLEPGFSTANT
+1598 AMQLVLEPGFSTATT

-1690 VARHL
+1690 VARYL
-1695 AGTVAAYEY
+1695 VGTVASYEY
-1704 GGQLYRFEHLGR
+1704 GGQFYRFEHLGR

-1725 PEQEV
+1725 PEQDN
-1730 AVPVVLVRAGENST
+1730 AVPVVLVRSGENST

-1751 LGNREVVVKSVG
+1751 LGNREVVVKAVG
-1763 PQVAAIEGI
+1763 PQVASIEGI

-1785 ILDLPTLVRRGA
+1785 ILDMPTLVRRGA
-1797 RVRDAEQVQ
+1797 RVRDTEAVQ

-1857 DVVLLDIEMPRMDGY
+1857 DIVLLDIEMPRMDGY
-1872 ELATQIRADSRLRG
+1872 ELATQIRADARLRD

-1924 AIEPLLARRFAAQ
+1924 AIEPLLARRQASNVGLDSGR
-1937 PEAGSSSAT
+1937 PR
-1946 GPTP
+1946 

>member
-1 MSEAATQA
+1 MSEVATQA
-9 VDVVAREITVALGA
+9 VDVVAREIGVSLGA

-35 GTAGALE
+35 GTPGALE

-70 EHAARFLTTC
+70 EQTARFLISC
-80 PPDSRPHGDGL
+80 PPGSRPHGDGL
-91 EALMRSLVQL
+91 ESLMRSLVQL

-147 DRQPAPPVPVPG
+147 DRQPQPQPVVPG
-159 EPTLDV
+159 ETPLDA

-185 GESPEQNLEALAQ
+185 GEHPQQNLEALAE
-198 VAERLEQVAVLQP
+198 VAERLEQVSVLQP

-251 YDEGEE
+251 YEEGEAH
-257 RYAAAPNLELL
+257 YAAAPNLELL

-276 NTSTAGERVAAV
+276 NTSTAGERVEAV
-288 RASFRLQELL
+288 RTSFRLQELL

-310 LAAPSAALMRT
+310 LAAPSVALMRT

-339 FVRKGAQDIA
+339 FVRKGAQDAA

-377 RAEVARL
+377 RTEVSRL
-384 EDITAGRLPPTDRVL
+384 EDMVAGRLAPSDRLL

-415 ALVSLVTPGSEDE
+415 ALVSLVTPGVEDE
-428 EGDAPHDGHDAEQH
+428 EGDARHDGHDAEQN
-442 RVQSAVLRECIVN
+442 RMQSAVLRECIVN
-455 LARIKEAVAAAVSQR
+455 LARIKEAVAGAVAQQVAMPTAAVD
-470 APAPTATVEELS
+470 ELAK
-482 RGIGAALWM
+482 GIGSALWM
-491 LDRERARDVM
+491 LDRERARDVVA
-501 TALAVEVR
+501 ALAVEVHS
-509 GVLLA
+509 VLLA
-514 PADIPLARLDR
+514 PASLTTERLDR

-542 GRADPEYMLDNAE
+542 GRTDPEYMLDNAE
-555 TCLRSL
+555 TCLRAL
-561 SEPPLPV
+561 AAPPLPV
-568 VAQLTEASA
+568 VVHLTEVAQAASSVA
-577 ALPVAAREEAQG
+577 PDTTTGLPDTAPVAPEA
-589 PGGFAATVVL
+589 FAATMVL
-599 PPGIH
+599 KA
-604 LQSGMSGT
+604 L
-612 QDGGTVSVPL
+612 
-622 LQDAP
+622 
-627 EPAAAAE
+627 
-634 AGAPPDATGA
+634 
-644 TAIAGGSMLLADRA
+644 
-658 TPDHESTVVD
+658 PDHESTVVD
-668 LVAVVAAEAASQ
+668 LVASVSAEAAARVSTPEV
-680 AGIAGTPPATSD
+680 APPAVASGST
-692 GAAAVTAAA
+692 AVSST
-701 MLATQK
+701 MLDTQK
-707 MPAATP
+707 MPVSTP
-713 QLDPHIDA
+713 QLDPHVDA

-732 EEVAAIAATFP
+732 EELAAIQTTFP
-743 HWAENPAQL
+743 RWADNPAQL

-782 SVESLLNRLLNGTL
+782 SIESLLNRLLNGTL
-796 PRSAEIVAVLGDAV
+796 PRNTDIVEVMTDAV
-810 EQLPGLVDQLAAG
+810 AELPGLVDQLAVG
-823 GALPAG
+823 GELPTS

-837 TALAEGREVASV
+837 MALAEGRDLASV
-849 TEPLPL
+849 AEPFLL
-855 STGALRPP
+855 SA
-863 GAPLIVTPV
+863 GAPRPDGAPAIVTPV
-872 TLALAAHQAANAAN
+872 TLALAAQEVASVEDAANALSTASPELSPEVIPELVPELLPEALPE
-886 AAPVAAVDESPP
+886 AAPESLPEALQEAAPESLSESLPEHLP
-898 AEPALDPQ
+898 ETALAVEDAPSTPQPQAPGFDPQ
-906 LAEIFRAETAAHLAT
+906 LAEIYRAETASHLA
-921 IDAFLAEAVHLPA
+921 IIAAFLGDCSAGHA
-934 PHAVTELLHRACHT
+934 PHVVTESMHRACHT

-962 ALAEPLNRFI
+962 ALAEPLNLYI
-972 RTLYDHGL
+972 RKLYDHGL
-980 GLSDEALPVV
+980 GLDADALPVV
-990 GAAAAAVG
+990 HELAVSIG

-1003 LGQPAA
+1003 LDIPAA
-1009 PPVDYVPLLAQLQ
+1009 DLVDHSTLLAKLELLRDRLDAQIAAQGLGAPVPEVLPVVPAVPEVAAVPPV
-1022 QLRDQLDADVARLGL
+1022 
-1037 GQPLPEALAEETVA
+1037 PE
-1051 PVMEALPLLAPE
+1051 
-1063 REPEPEPS
+1063 
-1071 MAEPAVEQAP
+1071 
-1081 EPVAEPE
+1081 
-1088 PSAVVAIAVDPE
+1088 AVDPE
-1100 IAAIFAE
+1100 IASIFAE
-1107 EAMELLEQAD
+1107 EASELLELAD
-1117 AALGAWRADPPNP
+1117 AALSAWRTAPRDAAPP
-1130 TPVAELKRVLHTF
+1130 AELKRTLHTL

-1153 SMGALGHEAE
+1153 AMGALGHEAE
-1163 SLVGRIE
+1163 SLIGRIE
-1170 AGLGEAAGTSP
+1170 SATDAAQVTP
-1181 PSTSLALLQRTL
+1181 LLDLLQNSL
-1193 DHLAVLRDGILSGS
+1193 DHLAALRDGILGGRY
-1207 EAAVDPAL
+1207 EPVDPVL
-1215 LASLGAAAVES
+1215 LASLTSAVVTNEPTPPLEAPLQPVEPVQPVELPTTVSPEQAAAAPVEPV
-1226 VPDVGLAPDVG
+1226 VP
-1237 ITPDMGIAPDIGIAP
+1237 
-1252 DMDSAP
+1252 
-1258 DGEISPAPAV
+1258 
-1268 LPVDEVL
+1268 
-1275 PEAELLP
+1275 
-1282 ESALLSEA
+1282 
-1290 EVLPEAVESVSATV
+1290 
-1304 APTEVEAAVEDL
+1304 
-1316 PIEPLVLPP
+1316 PP
-1325 GREPQPAQ
+1325 GRELQPAA

-1397 QILARHEADAHRGA
+1397 QILARHETDAHRGA
-1411 FDPLELDRYSS
+1411 FDPLEMDRYSS

-1495 GKRVELVV
+1495 GKRADLVV

-1517 LIGPFEHLLRNA
+1517 LVGPFEHLLRNA
-1529 VVHGVELPAV
+1529 VVHGIELPAA
-1539 RASAGKPAEGRIEVA
+1539 REAAGKPAEGRIEVA

-1563 ITVADDGAGLDL
+1563 ITVADDGTGLDL
-1575 RAIRERARARGM
+1575 RAIRERARTRGL
-1587 VAPGALLTDGQ
+1587 VAAGAVLTDGQ
-1598 AMQLVLEPGFSTANT
+1598 AMQLVLEPGFSTAST

-1690 VARHL
+1690 VARYL
-1695 AGTVAAYEY
+1695 VGTLAAYEY
-1704 GGQLYRFEHLGR
+1704 GGQFYRFEHLGR

-1725 PEQEV
+1725 PEQDI
-1730 AVPVVLVRAGENST
+1730 AVPVVLVRSGENST

-1751 LGNREVVVKSVG
+1751 LGNREVVVKAVG
-1763 PQVAAIEGI
+1763 PQVASIEGI
-1772 AGATILGDGRVVL
+1772 SGATILGDGRVVL
-1785 ILDLPTLVRRGA
+1785 ILDMPTLVRRGA
-1797 RVRDAEQVQ
+1797 GVRDVEAVQ

-1872 ELATQIRADSRLRG
+1872 ELATQIRADARLRD

-1924 AIEPLLARRFAAQ
+1924 AIEPLLARRQ
-1937 PEAGSSSAT
+1937 TSSLGLS
-1946 GPTP
+1946 